1 MAGDNFS
8 RLFGFIVLGLLGFG
22 VGRWVG
28 GADETLWMVALSLGG
43 AFAGLLL
50 TPYVGGR
57 WLLRK
62 LEMMATETYLAA
74 VVGLFLGLVAA
85 ALLALPLSRL
95 PGRYGEITPAVVGG
109 VLCYLGIAFMALR
122 GRELF
127 HGFGL
132 SAVGLAKTAGGR
144 MVDGRLLVDTSAIID
159 GRIADISHT
168 GFIRGPLIIPRFVLE
183 ELQYIADSPDS
194 VRRKR
199 GRRGLEML
207 NKLKQEAETP
217 IQILDTD
224 FPDGDGVDAKLV
236 KLAKNLH
243 CSIVTNDFNLNRVAE
258 LQGVSVLNINELATA
273 VKPLVL
279 PGEDLE
285 IRVIQEGKEAGQ
297 GVGFLDDGTMVV
309 IEGGRRYLNSRVDV
323 TVTRVLQTAVGRMIF
338 AQMKEQP

>member
-1 MAGDNFS
+1 VAGDNFS

-22 VGRWVG
+22 LGRWIG
-28 GADETLWMVALSLGG
+28 GSDDTFLMVVLSLGG

-57 WLLRK
+57 YLLKK
-62 LEMMATETYLAA
+62 LDTIATETFFAI
-74 VVGLFLGLVAA
+74 VVGLLLGLVAS
-85 ALLALPLSRL
+85 ALFAFPLSKL
-95 PGRYGEITPAVVGG
+95 PGRYGEITPAVVAGL
-109 VLCYLGIAFMALR
+109 LCYLGIVFLLQ
-122 GRELF
+122 GKELF
-127 HGFGL
+127 HGLGL
-132 SAVGLAKTAGGR
+132 SAAGLVKSAGGR
-144 MVDGRLLVDTSAIID
+144 AVDGRLLVDTSAIID

-168 GFIRGPLIIPRFVLE
+168 GFISGPLIIPRFVLE

-207 NKLKQEAETP
+207 NKLKQEARTAVQIMETD
-217 IQILDTD
+217 L
-224 FPDGDGVDAKLV
+224 PDGEGVDAKLV

-243 CSIVTNDFNLNRVAE
+243 CPIITNDFNLNRVAE

-285 IRVIQEGKEAGQ
+285 IRVIQEGKEVGQ

-309 IEGGRRYLNSRVDV
+309 IEGGRRHLNNRVEV

-338 AQMKEQP
+338 AQMKE

>member
-8 RLFGFIVLGLLGFG
+8 RLFGFMVLGLLGFG
-22 VGRWVG
+22 LGRWIG
-28 GADETLWMVALSLGG
+28 GADDTFLMVVLSLGG

-50 TPYVGGR
+50 TPYLGGR
-57 WLLRK
+57 QLLRK
-62 LEMMATETYLAA
+62 LDTMATDTYVAI
-74 VVGLFLGLVAA
+74 VVGLLLGLVAS
-85 ALLALPLSRL
+85 ALLAFPLSKL
-95 PGRYGEITPAVVGG
+95 PGRYGEIIPAVVAGL
-109 VLCYLGIAFMALR
+109 LCYMGIAFIVLR

-127 HGFGL
+127 NGLGL
-132 SAVGLAKTAGGR
+132 SAVGLVKTPGGR
-144 MVDGRLLVDTSAIID
+144 TIDGRLLVDTSAIID

-168 GFIRGPLIIPRFVLE
+168 GFISGPLLIPRFVLE

-207 NKLKQEAETP
+207 NKLKQEAQTAV
-217 IQILDTD
+217 QIIEAD

-236 KLAKNLH
+236 RLAKNLN
-243 CSIVTNDFNLNRVAE
+243 CPIITNDFNLNRVAE

-279 PGEDLE
+279 PGEELE
-285 IRVIQEGKEAGQ
+285 IRVIQEGKEVGQ

-309 IEGGRRYLNSRVDV
+309 IEGGRRHLNNRVEV

-338 AQMKEQP
+338 AQMKE